1 MSPRSTCSL
10 SEALTA
16 LAFDDPLGAAFVP
29 LAIKEGRWK
38 CTGDE
43 AFAKIIDA
51 LNALCDAS
59 YHGNIK
65 IFGRSSSISG
75 GAEKLQLITPDQCV
89 DHRLFVPG
97 HDTLWQ
103 GCNQGKEYEDSFTAF
118 KTTKMLSD
126 IQVDFAELTMLI
138 AAYSGKGSASVANTS
153 VNPFT
158 LAEIDAWIEA
168 TNHTGMKKARNTFM
182 QQQRAKGLSSAF
194 EKRWQNIKNNSVGR
208 PRKQR

>member
-59 YHGNIK
+59 YHGDVK

-75 GAEKLQLITPDQCV
+75 GAGKLQLITPDQCV

-118 KTTKMLSD
+118 KTTQMLSD
-126 IQVDFAELTMLI
+126 IQVDFVICPLLGGPKSMLFWTR
-138 AAYSGKGSASVANTS
+138 K
-153 VNPFT
+153 
-158 LAEIDAWIEA
+158 EK
-168 TNHTGMKKARNTFM
+168 TNA
-182 QQQRAKGLSSAF
+182 
-194 EKRWQNIKNNSVGR
+194 
-208 PRKQR
+208 